1 MKSIGERIKS
11 VRKNL
16 GLSQIEFAKGINIS
30 RQQIGLLEKD
40 ERTLTDRTLNDMVR
54 EYGISRDYILT
65 GEGEMFMDLDKSSE
79 IVNYI
84 RELCEN
90 DQEKAD
96 LVIETYKMFIDLSTK
111 DKKIINAMVKS
122 LVEKK
127 HPKE

>member
-1 MKSIGERIKS
+1 MKSIGERIRS

-16 GLSQIEFAKGINIS
+16 GLSQVEFAKGINIS

-65 GEGEMFMDLDKSSE
+65 GEGEMFIDLDKSSE
-79 IVNYI
+79 VVNYI
-84 RELCEN
+84 RDLCEN
-90 DQEKAD
+90 DQEKAE

-111 DKKIINAMVKS
+111 DKRIINALVKS
-122 LVEKK
+122 LIEKK

>member
-16 GLSQIEFAKGINIS
+16 GLSQVEFAKGINIS

-111 DKKIINAMVKS
+111 DKKIINALVKS

>member
-1 MKSIGERIKS
+1 MKSIGERIRS

-16 GLSQIEFAKGINIS
+16 GLSQVEFAKGINIS

-111 DKKIINAMVKS
+111 DKKIINALVKS

>member
-1 MKSIGERIKS
+1 MKSIGERIKAI
-11 VRKNL
+11 RKKL
-16 GLSQIEFAKGINIS
+16 GLSQAEFAKGLDLS
-30 RQQIGLLEKD
+30 RSRIGYIEKGD
-40 ERTLTDRTLNDMVR
+40 RSLTDRTLNDMVR

-111 DKKIINAMVKS
+111 DKKIINALVKS

>member
-16 GLSQIEFAKGINIS
+16 GLSQVEFAKGINIS

-65 GEGEMFMDLDKSSE
+65 GEGEMFIDLDKSSE

-111 DKKIINAMVKS
+111 DKKIINALVKS

-127 HPKE
+127 HPEE